1 MAHTFEKGHSTGLN
15 VGDTGTISTTTPTGH
30 THRGHPPPPPASPPW
45 IPRETLGFK
54 QPAKLQIEIHWPT
67 EMAHSRR

>member
-30 THRGHPPPPPASPPW
+30 T
-45 IPRETLGFK
+45 
-54 QPAKLQIEIHWPT
+54 
-67 EMAHSRR
+67 